1 MGANKMTTQDKLTLL
16 GLITE
21 FDTLH
26 ALADEGKV
34 TIGQHKAYGDILRR
48 DINRILQRQCGRRKF
63 ANHGPVIEA
72 TLLTQEIGN
81 Q

>member
-1 MGANKMTTQDKLTLL
+1 MTTQDKLTLL

-21 FDTLH
+21 FDNVH
-26 ALADEGKV
+26 ALADEGKI

-48 DINRILQRQCGRRKF
+48 DIERILKRQSGKRKHV
-63 ANHGPVIEA
+63 NHGPIIEA